1 MIKGIVAVDAFDGIG
16 FENDLL
22 FKVKE
27 DMTHFKETTTGH
39 IVVMGK
45 NTFESLKSKPL
56 PNRHNIVLSSTL
68 KLEDYSFDNLTIINN
83 LDDLIDVVKKLDKE
97 SDKDIFIMGGGKMY
111 ETMEPYINEWIVTI
125 FDKASTKVDTY
136 LEVDFQPFEEYKKKE
151 LNDSAKVVYYIRD

>member
-1 MIKGIVAVDAFDGIG
+1 MIKGIVAVDEFDGIG
-16 FENDLL
+16 YENDLL
-22 FKVKE
+22 FKLKE

-68 KLEDYSFDNLTIINN
+68 NKEDYQFENLTI
-83 LDDLIDVVKKLDKE
+83 LDSLEDLINLVKKLDKD

-125 FDKASTKVDTY
+125 FDKAATKVDTY
-136 LEVDFQPFEEYKKKE
+136 LEVDFQPFEEYNKKE
-151 LNDSAKVVYYIRD
+151 LSDEAKVVYYIRD

>member
-1 MIKGIVAVDAFDGIG
+1 MIKGIVAVDEFDGIG

-22 FKVKE
+22 FKLKE

-68 KLEDYSFDNLTIINN
+68 KEEDYSFENLTIVNN
-83 LDDLIDVVKKLDKE
+83 LEDLISLIERLDKE
-97 SDKDIFIMGGGKMY
+97 SNKDIFIMGGGKMY

-125 FDKASTKVDTY
+125 FNKSAKHVDTY
-136 LEVDFQPFEEYKKKE
+136 LEVDFQPFEEYNKKE
-151 LNDSAKVVYYIRD
+151 LTSEAEVVYYIRD